1 MWDGRQVGWP
11 REKATSTRNTYNVSG
26 SRECVCVCRE
36 RRACAGWL
44 RESYLR
50 GLKEILT
57 NTTDADRDKVDR
69 AQARVSRAADTS
81 MERVGGGEGGE

>member
-1 MWDGRQVGWP
+1 M
-11 REKATSTRNTYNVSG
+11 
-26 SRECVCVCRE
+26 
-36 RRACAGWL
+36 
-44 RESYLR
+44 R

-81 MERVGGGEGGE
+81 MERVGGRGRGGVILQDTLLLLHTLQTLYSVCPCKLESAFTTYTKCHSSVEAL

>member
-1 MWDGRQVGWP
+1 M
-11 REKATSTRNTYNVSG
+11 
-26 SRECVCVCRE
+26 CVCRE